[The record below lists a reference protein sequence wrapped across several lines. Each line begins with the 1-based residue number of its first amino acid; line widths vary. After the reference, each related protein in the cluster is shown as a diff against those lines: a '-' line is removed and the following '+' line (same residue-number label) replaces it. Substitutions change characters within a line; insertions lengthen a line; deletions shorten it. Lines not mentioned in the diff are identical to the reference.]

1 VVKITDQGIEKY
13 LMDLSFEYDPHILE
27 MERIAKEKNFPIV
40 DRLVGRLLFVL
51 TRIRNPRLI
60 VELGSGFGYSA
71 YWFALALGDGKVVLT
86 DYEEGHIGYAKA
98 MFEKA
103 GLRGKVEFRVGEAL
117 EIIEEY
123 EGIDILFIDLDKW
136 QYVEAVRRAIPRLST
151 NSLVIADNTLWY
163 GKVLEERGDRDT
175 EGIKEFNHYMYRHGD
190 FFTTIIPLRDGIL
203 LAYKMS

>member
-1 VVKITDQGIEKY
+1 MKIIDLGIEKY
-13 LMDLSFEYDPHILE
+13 MMDLSFEDDPHILE

-71 YWFALALGDGKVVLT
+71 YWFALALGEGKVVMT
-86 DYEEGHIGYAKA
+86 DYEEGHIAYAEA

-103 GLRGKVEFRVGEAL
+103 GMRGKVEFRVGEAL

-123 EGIDILFIDLDKW
+123 ERIDILFIDLDKW
-136 QYVEAVRRAIPRLST
+136 QYVEAIRKAIPRLNT
-151 NSLVIADNTLWY
+151 NALVIADNTLWY
-163 GKVLEERGDRDT
+163 GKVLKGRGDRDT
-175 EGIKEFNHYMYRHGD
+175 EGIKEFNHYMYRHRD